1 MKPEYEIFVAK
12 YLENENGTQ
21 AAIAAGWSPKS
32 AAKQA
37 TRLLKRMDI
46 QGAIAQ
52 ARASKSKKRESQA
65 AQTEITV
72 ERVMNELGK
81 IAFGNLQQCFD
92 PETGEM
98 LPIHKMDPEVA
109 ATLTAYEKDKDFQ
122 KIKTAAKLPALETI
136 AKILGMVR
144 QEQQQGNNVTIVL
157 AEPPQ
162 IERPAN
168 DKVLLPEWD

>member
-1 MKPEYEIFVAK
+1 
-12 YLENENGTQ
+12 
-21 AAIAAGWSPKS
+21 
-32 AAKQA
+32 
-37 TRLLKRMDI
+37 MDI

-52 ARASKSKKRESQA
+52 GRSKNGKKRESQV
-65 AQTEITV
+65 AQAEITV

-109 ATLTAYEKDKDFQ
+109 ATLTAYEKDKDFA

-144 QEQQQGNNVTIVL
+144 QEQQMGNNVTITL
-157 AEPPQ
+157 APHPEIEPRIDTAQ
-162 IERPAN
+162 LR
-168 DKVLLPEWD
+168 PEW